1 MPIETLSGD
10 LLDQPV
16 EAIVNAWNRNLIPWW
31 LLRPHGVSGAIKR
44 HAGVE
49 PFRELARYGRL
60 APGQAVLTG
69 AGRLPFR
76 GIIHVAAITPWGRS
90 NAELIRDAAHNAL
103 VLARG
108 RGFTSL
114 ALPVLG
120 SGSGGLSEQRAL
132 ELMLAALGQQDY
144 AGRVL
149 IVRYRRNKGGR

>member
-16 EAIVNAWNRNLIPWW
+16 EAIVNAWNRSLIPWW
-31 LLRPHGVSGAIKR
+31 LLWPHGVSGAIKR

-76 GIIHVAAITPWGRS
+76 AIIHVAAITPWGRS
-90 NAELIRDAAHNAL
+90 NGELIRDAARNAL
-103 VLARG
+103 ALARDQ
-108 RGFTSL
+108 GFTSL

-120 SGSGGLSEQRAL
+120 SGSGGVPEQQAL
-132 ELMLAALGQQDY
+132 ELMLAALGEQDY

-149 IVRYRRNKGGR
+149 IIRYNRNT